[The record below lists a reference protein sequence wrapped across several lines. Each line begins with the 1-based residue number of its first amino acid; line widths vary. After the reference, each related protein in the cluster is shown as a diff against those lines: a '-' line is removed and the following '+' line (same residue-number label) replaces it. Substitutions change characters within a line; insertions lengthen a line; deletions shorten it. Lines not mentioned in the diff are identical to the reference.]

1 MRLAQVGLGSGVG
14 LSGLAYIGTILVR
27 SASKIFLNQK
37 RQTTTA
43 TCDPPERSLKPLK

>member
-14 LSGLAYIGTILVR
+14 LTELSFIDYDPGQVR
-27 SASKIFLNQK
+27 VQVFLRQK

-43 TCDPPERSLKPLK
+43 TYDPPESLYECR